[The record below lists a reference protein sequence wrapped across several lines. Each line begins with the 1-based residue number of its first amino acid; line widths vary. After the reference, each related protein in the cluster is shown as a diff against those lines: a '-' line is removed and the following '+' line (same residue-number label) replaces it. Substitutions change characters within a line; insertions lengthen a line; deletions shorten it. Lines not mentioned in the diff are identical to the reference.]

1 MAENE
6 AGTDNSMAS
15 ISNNGDKPVVFD
27 GVQVSKGK
35 ARTGTNSLLLQG
47 TSAVMTNV
55 RFSDN
60 FATIGASTI
69 KFEGAYPPGYTGT
82 QPSLTITN
90 STFESSRYNTRG
102 LKQVFGGYLHIGP
115 SAKAKST
122 DYFAP
127 KIRV

>member
-1 MAENE
+1 MDKNI

-27 GVQVSKGK
+27 GVQVSNGN

-47 TSAVMTNV
+47 TSATMTNV
-55 RFSDN
+55 RFADN

-90 STFESSRYNTRG
+90 STFESSQYNTRG
-102 LKQVFGGYLHIGP
+102 LKQVFGGYLHIGH

-122 DYFAP
+122 DYFGP
-127 KIRV
+127 KIRI